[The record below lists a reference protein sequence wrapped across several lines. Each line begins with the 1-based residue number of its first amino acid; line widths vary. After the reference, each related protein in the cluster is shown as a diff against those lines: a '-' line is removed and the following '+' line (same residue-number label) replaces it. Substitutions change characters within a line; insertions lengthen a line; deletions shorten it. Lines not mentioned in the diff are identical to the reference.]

1 MADAGIGRG
10 NGNRPLDMRLLH
22 NLDVDDESPQLE
34 FVVDDDFE
42 ELPPAERK
50 HKKMPQHELED
61 KIKRFKTH
69 LVSLHLP
76 DKGNSLRKSLFEF
89 EQELRIRNIEKKR
102 HEASQKKAKADEKQ
116 PLVKVAPTKAPETK
130 LASKHHGSNGVVEEP
145 ERRVIRTRAIT
156 LKKMVET
163 LSSKADENA
172 NRGCTRSGSPYSE
185 EIDFANPARGKGPP
199 LPLRPS
205 IAEDSFYDRVKNK
218 TRANSG
224 EQAGPSSRQGLR
236 SGQLKPCNGCNRM
249 VSPTNLHSIG
259 TGVDCE
265 VYCPS
270 CSHDQKFFPLNG
282 SHMHSSKHGQLSN
295 SSESS
300 DDDSLKKSNGAKR
313 RRHSPNT
320 EEPAGP
326 VVEIFSSDEDDNDTG
341 DMSAVFKPLHID
353 QQKGYALRS
362 TNARRMEDFKL
373 AYPSREDPE
382 AVEVEY
388 QDLGRLAPL
397 EFLNDTIID
406 FYIKYMQRPEFL
418 SSEQKKRFHFFNSF
432 FYKKLYETANPQS
445 KKHGADLSKLR
456 KWTKGTNVFEKDYLF
471 VPIHDKF
478 HWSLAIICHPGAKNE
493 DSESE
498 RCILHLDSMNPG
510 HKSAGVFR
518 LLKMYMVAEWAH
530 QAEEDGNGGPRQGI
544 SMEFTTKKVQV
555 PQQDNESDCGL
566 FLLHYIQCFLQEAP
580 ARFKLSDLES
590 SNLFG
595 RNWFRP
601 SKASQLRQEILDLLE
616 RLFEER
622 GAQDSRNKEP
632 IENMAVCYQHSADS
646 PNVNLQV
653 CGHDFDNF
661 GRAPEDTQFLQRAT
675 EHPEYAHS
683 PGQSSTEYVSVESSP
698 SPDEP
703 THYGS
708 ELGDRSG
715 YMSNELYPGDSTLP
729 RPTDAASSEKA
740 AFDSEPEPPLFI
752 TDESLQVYVELGD
765 VKKIDDDWELKKT
778 DR

>member
-1 MADAGIGRG
+1 MANAGIGRG
-10 NGNRPLDMRLLH
+10 NGNKPLDMRLVD
-22 NLDVDDESPQLE
+22 NLDVDEEPPQLE

-102 HEASQKKAKADEKQ
+102 HEVSQKKAKADEKQ
-116 PLVKVAPTKAPETK
+116 AVVKVAPSKAPETK

-163 LSSKADENA
+163 LSSKTDENA
-172 NRGCTRSGSPYSE
+172 NRGCTSSGSPYSE
-185 EIDFANPARGKGPP
+185 EIDFPHSARGKGPP
-199 LPLRPS
+199 VQRPS
-205 IAEDSFYDRVKNK
+205 IAEDSSYDRVKNK

-224 EQAGPSSRQGLR
+224 EQAGPSSRQER
-236 SGQLKPCNGCNRM
+236 SGQLKPCNGCDRM

-270 CSHDQKFFPLNG
+270 CSQKLFPLNG
-282 SHMHSSKHGQLSN
+282 SLLHSSKHGQLSN

-300 DDDSLKKSNGAKR
+300 DDDSLKQSNGAKR

-326 VVEIFSSDEDDNDTG
+326 VVEIFSSDEEDNDTG
-341 DMSAVFKPLHID
+341 DMSAVFQPLHID
-353 QQKGYALRS
+353 QQKGCALRS
-362 TNARRMEDFKL
+362 TNGRRMEDVKL
-373 AYPSREDPE
+373 AYPSKEDPE

-432 FYKKLYETANPQS
+432 FYKKLSETANTQQHS
-445 KKHGADLSKLR
+445 KKQGADLSKLR

-478 HWSLAIICHPGAKNE
+478 HWSLAIICHPGVKND
-493 DSESE
+493 DSDSV

-518 LLKMYMVAEWAH
+518 LLKMYMVTEWAH

-544 SMEFTTKKVQV
+544 SMEFTTKKVLV

-580 ARFKLSDLES
+580 ARFTRNDLES
-590 SNLFG
+590 SNRFG
-595 RNWFRP
+595 RNWFKP
-601 SKASQLRQEILDLLE
+601 SKASQLRQEILDILE

-632 IENMAVCYQHSADS
+632 IEVMPD
-646 PNVNLQV
+646 NL
-653 CGHDFDNF
+653 
-661 GRAPEDTQFLQRAT
+661 
-675 EHPEYAHS
+675 
-683 PGQSSTEYVSVESSP
+683 
-698 SPDEP
+698 EP
-703 THYGS
+703 
-708 ELGDRSG
+708 
-715 YMSNELYPGDSTLP
+715 
-729 RPTDAASSEKA
+729 K
-740 AFDSEPEPPLFI
+740 
-752 TDESLQVYVELGD
+752 
-765 VKKIDDDWELKKT
+765 
-778 DR
+778 